1 MVFVMVWFENLL
13 EVENIILVNGFVRQE
28 KEEIKFILEEEVV
41 VLVYEL
47 WKII

>member
-1 MVFVMVWFENLL
+1 MVFVMVWFENLV
-13 EVENIILVNGFVRQE
+13 EVENIIVVNGFVRQE
-28 KEEIKFILEEEVV
+28 KEEIKVILKEEVV

>member
-1 MVFVMVWFENLL
+1 MVFVMVWFENLV

-28 KEEIKFILEEEVV
+28 QEEIKVILEEEVV

>member
-1 MVFVMVWFENLL
+1 MVFVMVWFENLV
-13 EVENIILVNGFVRQE
+13 EVENIILVNGFIRQD
-28 KEEIKFILEEEVV
+28 KEEIKVILEEEVV

>member
-1 MVFVMVWFENLL
+1 MVFVMVWFENLV

-28 KEEIKFILEEEVV
+28 KEEIKVVLEEEVV

>member
-1 MVFVMVWFENLL
+1 MVFVMVWFENLV
-13 EVENIILVNGFVRQE
+13 EVENIILVNDFVRQE
-28 KEEIKFILEEEVV
+28 KEEIKVILEEEVV

>member
-1 MVFVMVWFENLL
+1 MVFVMVWFENLV

-28 KEEIKFILEEEVV
+28 KEEIKVILKEEVV

>member
-1 MVFVMVWFENLL
+1 MVFVMVWFENLV
-13 EVENIILVNGFVRQE
+13 EVEIIIVVNGFVRQE
-28 KEEIKFILEEEVV
+28 KEEIKVILEEEVV

>member
-1 MVFVMVWFENLL
+1 MVFVMVWFENLV
-13 EVENIILVNGFVRQE
+13 EVENIIVVNGFVRQE
-28 KEEIKFILEEEVV
+28 KEEINVILEEEVV

>member
-1 MVFVMVWFENLL
+1 MVFVMVWFENLV
-13 EVENIILVNGFVRQE
+13 EVENIIVVNGFVRQE
-28 KEEIKFILEEEVV
+28 KEEIKVILEEEVV

>member
-1 MVFVMVWFENLL
+1 MVFVMVWFENLV
-13 EVENIILVNGFVRQE
+13 EVENIILVNGFIRQE
-28 KEEIKFILEEEVV
+28 KEEIKVILEEEVV

>member
-1 MVFVMVWFENLL
+1 MVFVMVWFENLV
-13 EVENIILVNGFVRQE
+13 EVENIIVVNGFVRQE
-28 KEEIKFILEEEVV
+28 KEEFKVILEEEVV

>member
-1 MVFVMVWFENLL
+1 MVFVMVWFENLV

-28 KEEIKFILEEEVV
+28 KEEIKVILEEEVV

>member
-1 MVFVMVWFENLL
+1 MVFVMVWFENLV

-28 KEEIKFILEEEVV
+28 KEESKVILEEEVV

>member
-1 MVFVMVWFENLL
+1 MVFVMVWFENLV
-13 EVENIILVNGFVRQE
+13 EVENIIVVNGFVRQE
-28 KEEIKFILEEEVV
+28 KEESKVILEEEVV

>member
-1 MVFVMVWFENLL
+1 MVFVMVWFENLV
-13 EVENIILVNGFVRQE
+13 EVDNIILVNGFVRQD
-28 KEEIKFILEEEVV
+28 KEEIKVILEEEVV

>member
-1 MVFVMVWFENLL
+1 MVFVMVWFENLV

-28 KEEIKFILEEEVV
+28 KEEIKVIMEEEVV

>member
-1 MVFVMVWFENLL
+1 MVFVMVWFENLV

-28 KEEIKFILEEEVV
+28 KGEIKVILEEEVV

>member
-1 MVFVMVWFENLL
+1 MVFVMVWFENLV
-13 EVENIILVNGFVRQE
+13 EVENIILVNVFVRQE
-28 KEEIKFILEEEVV
+28 KEEIKVILEEEVV

>member
-1 MVFVMVWFENLL
+1 MVFVMVWFENLV
-13 EVENIILVNGFVRQE
+13 EVENIILVNGFVRQD
-28 KEEIKFILEEEVV
+28 KEEINVILEEEVV

>member
-1 MVFVMVWFENLL
+1 MVFVMVWFENLV

-28 KEEIKFILEEEVV
+28 KEEINVILEEEVV

>member
-1 MVFVMVWFENLL
+1 MVFVMVWFENLV
-13 EVENIILVNGFVRQE
+13 EVENIILVNGFVRQD
-28 KEEIKFILEEEVV
+28 KEEIKVILEEEVV

>member
-1 MVFVMVWFENLL
+1 MVFVMVWFENLV

-28 KEEIKFILEEEVV
+28 KEEIKVILEEEVV

-47 WKII
+47 WKLI